1 MFNYEAV
8 DGTDINYSTEVVLP
22 RESQCTCKLTFPEKE
37 NYIFLDLKKNAR
49 ETCRITPEGFK
60 RISFSLKN

>member
-8 DGTDINYSTEVVLP
+8 DGTDINYSTEVVFP
-22 RESQCTCKLTFPEKE
+22 RESRCTCKLTFPEKE

-49 ETCRITPEGFK
+49 ETC
-60 RISFSLKN
+60 